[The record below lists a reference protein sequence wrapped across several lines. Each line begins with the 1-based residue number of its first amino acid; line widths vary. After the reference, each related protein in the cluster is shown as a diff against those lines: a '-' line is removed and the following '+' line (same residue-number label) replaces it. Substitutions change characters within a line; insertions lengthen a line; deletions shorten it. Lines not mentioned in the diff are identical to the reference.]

1 MGYDFS
7 FEREPDPAPAGGGDP
22 LEPEQ
27 GEFHWNI
34 WAMAWMREVM
44 RRAEVL
50 TDEPSAMPAW
60 PPEGM
65 SDEDAELAEI
75 LLDLSRLVSD
85 TSDLYGF
92 GLKLDAPSALLR
104 AVCGLLEDPPPSTLL
119 DRLAKDLDLAE
130 VARVATGADP
140 SKIPRYK
147 FESNEGW
154 LVTPEECRGLA
165 AGLRAALE
173 GRGDALFPT
182 GVVTDA
188 VIEELAESLG
198 LEGQEG
204 FQPSIDE
211 ARESTLAWIDY
222 NERAAANG
230 GYRVT

>member
-7 FEREPDPAPAGGGDP
+7 FEREAEDADDP
-22 LEPEQ
+22 LDAAR
-27 GEFHWNI
+27 GELHFNI

-44 RRAEVL
+44 RRADVL

-60 PPEGM
+60 PPAGMNEG
-65 SDEDAELAEI
+65 DTELAEI
-75 LLDLSRLVSD
+75 LLDLSRVVSD
-85 TSDLYGF
+85 TCDLYGF
-92 GLKLDAPSALLR
+92 GLRVDAPSALLR
-104 AVCGLLEDPPPSTLL
+104 AVCGLLREPPPSAIL
-119 DRLAKDLDLAE
+119 DRLATDLDAAE
-130 VARVATGADP
+130 AARSATGGDP
-140 SKIPRYK
+140 SKVPGYK

-154 LVTPEECRGLA
+154 LVTPAECRSLA

-182 GVVTDA
+182 GIVTDA
-188 VIEELAESLG
+188 VIEELTASLH

-211 ARESTLAWIDY
+211 ARESALAWIDY
-222 NERAAANG
+222 NERAAAHG